1 MSRSNVSYDALVHC
15 PVKAVQKFVRSFNN
29 LLKGGFMDATA
40 EQKYNF
46 DVVRWFTVMAVVY
59 LVVGALV
66 GVYIASELAWPFLN
80 FDIPYIS
87 FGRLRPL
94 HTNAVIFAFGG
105 CALMATSYYSVQR
118 TCGVRL
124 WSDKLAWF
132 VFFGWNLIIVLA
144 VISYPLGITQA
155 KEYAELEWPIDL
167 LIAVVWLVYS
177 FNFIMT
183 LATRKS
189 SHIYVS
195 NWFFL
200 GMMVMIT
207 YLHVVNSLA
216 IPVDLFKSYSLFS
229 GVQDAMV
236 QWWWGHNAVGFYLT
250 AGFLGIMYYF
260 VPKQAGRPVYSYR
273 LSVIH
278 FWALMFGYVWLG
290 AHHLQY
296 TALPDWTG
304 SLGAAVSLA
313 MIIPSWGGAVNGMM
327 TLSGAWDKL
336 RTDYILRFMIM
347 SLAFYA
353 MSTFEGPVMSLKTVN
368 ALSHYTD
375 WTVGHVHSGALGWV
389 AMVAIGA
396 IYHLMMKT
404 FHTEMWSMKLINAHF
419 WTATIGTVIYVVAMW
434 VSGIMQG
441 LMWRAYDEY
450 GTLAYT
456 FAESV
461 EAMHPYYAMRA
472 VGGMIFLLGAVLML
486 VNVLMTVK
494 KAAGEGTLQ
503 QARTAAASA

>member
-1 MSRSNVSYDALVHC
+1 MQASLD
-15 PVKAVQKFVRSFNN
+15 
-29 LLKGGFMDATA
+29 
-40 EQKYNF
+40 QKYNF
-46 DVVRWFTVMAVVY
+46 EVVKWFTVMSIVY
-59 LVVGALV
+59 LVVGTFV
-66 GVYIASELAWPFLN
+66 GVYIASELAWPALN
-80 FDIPYIS
+80 LDIAEIS

-105 CALMATSYYSVQR
+105 CALMATSFYSVQR
-118 TCGVRL
+118 TSGVPL
-124 WSDKLAWF
+124 WSNKLAWF
-132 VFFGWNLIIVLA
+132 VFWGWNAIILA
-144 VISYPLGITQA
+144 AIITLPLGLTQG
-155 KEYAELEWPIDL
+155 KEYAELEWPID
-167 LIAVVWLVYS
+167 IAIAIVWLSYT

-183 LATRKS
+183 LATRKT

-200 GMMVMIT
+200 SMMVMIT

-216 IPVDLFKSYSLFS
+216 IPVSAFKSYSIFS
-229 GVQDAMV
+229 GVQDAMI

-260 VPKQAGRPVYSYR
+260 VPKQAGRPVFSYR

-278 FWALMFGYVWLG
+278 FWALSFGYVWLG
-290 AHHLQY
+290 AHHLHY

-336 RTDYILRFMIM
+336 RTDYVLRFLII

-353 MSTFEGPVMSLKTVN
+353 MSTFEGPVMSAKTVN

-375 WTVGHVHSGALGWV
+375 WTIGHVHSGALGWV
-389 AMVAIGA
+389 AMVAAGA
-396 IYHLMMKT
+396 LYHMV
-404 FHTEMWSMKLINAHF
+404 MKLWNTQMYSARLVNLHF
-419 WTATIGTVIYVVAMW
+419 WLATVGAVIYIIAMW

-441 LMWRAYDEY
+441 LMWRDYDEF
-450 GTLAYT
+450 GTLTYT

-461 EAMHPYYAMRA
+461 AAMHPYYAMRA
-472 VGGMIFLLGAVLML
+472 VGGMIYWAGGAVML
-486 VNVLMTVK
+486 YNVVMTIR
-494 KAAGEGTLQ
+494 
-503 QARTAAASA
+503 QASGATNTSPAAATA

>member
-1 MSRSNVSYDALVHC
+1 
-15 PVKAVQKFVRSFNN
+15 
-29 LLKGGFMDATA
+29 MDAAA
-40 EQKYNF
+40 EQKYNLGI
-46 DVVRWFTVMAVVY
+46 VRWFTVMAVVY
-59 LVVGALV
+59 LVVGTLV
-66 GVYIASELAWPFLN
+66 GTYVASELAWPFLN
-80 FDIPYIS
+80 FDIPYLT

-105 CALMATSYYSVQR
+105 CALMATSFYSVQR
-118 TCGVRL
+118 TCGVSL

-132 VFFGWNLIIVLA
+132 VFIGWNLIIVSA
-144 VISYPLGITQA
+144 VITLPLGINQA

-167 LIAVVWLVYS
+167 AIAVVWLSYT
-177 FNFIMT
+177 FNFVMT

-207 YLHVVNSLA
+207 YLHVVNSMA
-216 IPVDLFKSYSLFS
+216 IPVSLFKSYSLFA
-229 GVQDAMV
+229 GVQDAMI

-304 SLGAAVSLA
+304 SLGAAVSIA

-336 RTDYILRFMIM
+336 RTDYVLRFLIM

-353 MSTFEGPVMSLKTVN
+353 MSTFEGPIMSIKTVN

-396 IYHLMMKT
+396 IYHMMTRT
-404 FHTEMWSMKLINAHF
+404 FHTEMWSTKLINAHF
-419 WTATIGTVIYVVAMW
+419 WTATIGTVVYVVAMW

-472 VGGMIFLLGAVLML
+472 IGGMIFVTGALLML
-486 VNVLMTVK
+486 VNVLMTVR
-494 KAAGEGTLQ
+494 KAASEGSVR
-503 QARTAAASA
+503 AASTAAVSA

>member
-1 MSRSNVSYDALVHC
+1 ME
-15 PVKAVQKFVRSFNN
+15 
-29 LLKGGFMDATA
+29 AT
-40 EQKYNF
+40 EKYNF
-46 DVVRWFTVMAVVY
+46 DVVRWFTIMAVVY
-59 LVVGALV
+59 LVVGTLV
-66 GVYIASELAWPFLN
+66 GVIIASQLAWPVLN
-80 FDIPYIS
+80 FDIAELT

-105 CALMATSYYSVQR
+105 CALMGTAFYTVQR
-118 TCGVRL
+118 TCGVPL
-124 WSDKLAWF
+124 WSNKLAWF
-132 VFFGWNLIIVLA
+132 AFFLWNFIIISA
-144 VISYPLGITQA
+144 VVTLPLGLTQG
-155 KEYAELEWPIDL
+155 KEYAELEWPLDI
-167 LIAVVWLVYS
+167 LIAIAWLAYS
-177 FNFIMT
+177 FNFAMT
-183 LATRKS
+183 IARRKT

-207 YLHVVNSLA
+207 YLHVVNSMA
-216 IPVDLFKSYSLFS
+216 IPVSLFKSYSIFS
-229 GVQDAMV
+229 GVQDAMI
-236 QWWWGHNAVGFYLT
+236 QWWWGHNAVGYYLT

-260 VPKQAGRPVYSYR
+260 VPKQANRPVFSYR

-336 RTDYILRFMIM
+336 RTDYVLRFLVM

-353 MSTFEGPVMSLKTVN
+353 MSTFEGPVMSSKTVN

-375 WTVGHVHSGALGWV
+375 WGIGHVHSGALGWV
-389 AMVAIGA
+389 VMVSAGA
-396 IYHLMMKT
+396 LYHMIMKLWN
-404 FHTEMWSMKLINAHF
+404 TEMYSDKLVNLHF
-419 WTATIGTVIYVVAMW
+419 WMATIGAVIYIVAMW

-441 LMWRAYDEY
+441 LMWRDYDAF
-450 GTLAYT
+450 GTLSYT

-461 EAMHPYYAMRA
+461 AAMHPYYVMRA
-472 VGGMIFLLGAVLML
+472 VGGIIFWLGGAVML
-486 VNVLMTVK
+486 YNMIMTI
-494 KAAGEGTLQ
+494 
-503 QARTAAASA
+503 RMASATRGVGAPARA

>member
-1 MSRSNVSYDALVHC
+1 
-15 PVKAVQKFVRSFNN
+15 
-29 LLKGGFMDATA
+29 MDAAA

-59 LVVGALV
+59 LVVGAFV

-80 FDIPYIS
+80 FDSPYIT

-105 CALMATSYYSVQR
+105 CALIATSYYSVQR
-118 TCGVRL
+118 TCGVRI

-132 VFFGWNLIIVLA
+132 VFWGWNLIIVSA
-144 VISYPLGITQA
+144 VITLPLGINQS

-167 LIAVVWLVYS
+167 AIAVVWLVYT
-177 FNFIMT
+177 FNFLMT

-216 IPVDLFKSYSLFS
+216 IPVDMFKSYSLFS

-396 IYHLMMKT
+396 IYHLMMRT

-419 WTATIGTVIYVVAMW
+419 WTATIGAVVYVVAMW

-472 VGGMIFLLGAVLML
+472 IGGMIFLLGAVLML
-486 VNVLMTVK
+486 VNVLMTVM
-494 KAAGEGTLQ
+494 KASSEGSLQ
-503 QARTAAASA
+503 QARTAAATA

>member
-1 MSRSNVSYDALVHC
+1 VE
-15 PVKAVQKFVRSFNN
+15 
-29 LLKGGFMDATA
+29 ATQA

-46 DVVRWFTVMAVVY
+46 EVVRWFSIMAVVY
-59 LVVGALV
+59 LVVGTLV
-66 GVYIASELAWPFLN
+66 GVLVASQLAWPVLN
-80 FDIPYIS
+80 FDMAELS

-105 CALMATSYYSVQR
+105 CVLMATAFYSVQR

-124 WSDKLAWF
+124 WSDKMAWF
-132 VFFGWNLIIVLA
+132 TFWGWNVIIVLA
-144 VISYPLGITQA
+144 VITLPLGLTQG

-167 LIAVVWLVYS
+167 LIAVVWLSYS
-177 FNFIMT
+177 FNFAMT
-183 LATRKS
+183 IAKRKT

-216 IPVDLFKSYSLFS
+216 IPVELFKSYSVFS
-229 GVQDAMV
+229 GVQDAMI

-260 VPKQAGRPVYSYR
+260 VPKQAGRPVFSYR

-313 MIIPSWGGAVNGMM
+313 MIIPSWGGAINGMM

-336 RTDYILRFMIM
+336 RTDYILRFLIM

-353 MSTFEGPVMSLKTVN
+353 MSTFEGPVMSAKTVN

-389 AMVAIGA
+389 AMVGA
-396 IYHLMMKT
+396 GALYHMV
-404 FHTEMWSMKLINAHF
+404 EKLWNTRMYSAALVNLHF
-419 WTATIGTVIYVVAMW
+419 WMATIGTVIYITAMW

-441 LMWRAYDEY
+441 LMWRDYDEF
-450 GTLAYT
+450 GTLTYT

-461 EAMHPYYAMRA
+461 AAMHPYYAMRA
-472 VGGMIFLLGAVLML
+472 IGGLIFWAGGVVML
-486 VNVLMTVK
+486 YNVVMTVR
-494 KAAGEGTLQ
+494 
-503 QARTAAASA
+503 QAVGQRSSSAAAATA

>member
-1 MSRSNVSYDALVHC
+1 
-15 PVKAVQKFVRSFNN
+15 
-29 LLKGGFMDATA
+29 MDAAA

-46 DVVRWFTVMAVVY
+46 DVVRWFTVMATVY

-66 GVYIASELAWPFLN
+66 GVYIAAELAWPFLN
-80 FDIPYIS
+80 FDLPYIS

-118 TCGVRL
+118 TCGVRI

-132 VFFGWNLIIVLA
+132 VFWGWNLIIVLA
-144 VISYPLGITQA
+144 VVSYPLGITQA

-229 GVQDAMV
+229 GVQDAMI

-336 RTDYILRFMIM
+336 RTDYVLRFMIM

-396 IYHLMMKT
+396 IYHMMTRT
-404 FHTEMWSMKLINAHF
+404 FHTEMWSAKLINAHF
-419 WTATIGTVIYVVAMW
+419 WTATIGAVIYVVAMW

-461 EAMHPYYAMRA
+461 EAMHPYYAMRT
-472 VGGMIFLLGAVLML
+472 VGGAIFLLGAVLML
-486 VNVLMTVK
+486 INVLMTVK
-494 KAAGEGTLQ
+494 KAAGEGSLQ

>member
-1 MSRSNVSYDALVHC
+1 MQASLD
-15 PVKAVQKFVRSFNN
+15 
-29 LLKGGFMDATA
+29 
-40 EQKYNF
+40 QKYNF
-46 DVVRWFTVMAVVY
+46 EVVKWFTVMSIVY
-59 LVVGALV
+59 LVVGTFV
-66 GVYIASELAWPFLN
+66 GVYIASELAWPALN
-80 FDIPYIS
+80 LDIAELS

-105 CALMATSYYSVQR
+105 SALMATSFYSVQR
-118 TCGVRL
+118 TSGVPL
-124 WSDKLAWF
+124 WSNKLAWF
-132 VFFGWNLIIVLA
+132 VFWGWNAIILAA
-144 VISYPLGITQA
+144 VITLPLGLTSG
-155 KEYAELEWPIDL
+155 KEYAELEWPIDIA
-167 LIAVVWLVYS
+167 IAVVWLSYT

-183 LATRKS
+183 LATRKT

-200 GMMVMIT
+200 SMMVMIT

-216 IPVDLFKSYSLFS
+216 IPVSAFKSYSIFS
-229 GVQDAMV
+229 GVQDAMI

-260 VPKQAGRPVYSYR
+260 VPKQAGRPVFSYR

-278 FWALMFGYVWLG
+278 FWALSFGYVWLG
-290 AHHLQY
+290 AHHLHY

-336 RTDYILRFMIM
+336 RTDYVLRFLII

-353 MSTFEGPVMSLKTVN
+353 MSTFEGPVMSAKTVN

-375 WTVGHVHSGALGWV
+375 WTIGHVHSGALGWV
-389 AMVAIGA
+389 AMVAAGA
-396 IYHLMMKT
+396 LYHMV
-404 FHTEMWSMKLINAHF
+404 MKLWNTQMYSAKLVNLHF
-419 WTATIGTVIYVVAMW
+419 WLATIGAVIYIIAMW

-441 LMWRAYDEY
+441 LMWRDYDEF
-450 GTLAYT
+450 GTLTYT

-461 EAMHPYYAMRA
+461 SAMHPYYAMRA
-472 VGGMIFLLGAVLML
+472 IGGMIYWAGGAVML
-486 VNVLMTVK
+486 YNVIMTIR
-494 KAAGEGTLQ
+494 
-503 QARTAAASA
+503 QASGATNTSPAAATA

>member
-1 MSRSNVSYDALVHC
+1 MAIAQV
-15 PVKAVQKFVRSFNN
+15 
-29 LLKGGFMDATA
+29 
-40 EQKYNF
+40 EEKYNF
-46 DVVRWFTVMAVVY
+46 EVVRWFTVAAVIY
-59 LVVGALV
+59 LVVGTLI
-66 GVYIASELAWPFLN
+66 GVYIASELAWPVLN
-80 FDIPYIS
+80 LDIAELS

-105 CALMATSYYSVQR
+105 CALMATAFYTVQR
-118 TCGVRL
+118 TCGVPL
-124 WSDKLAWF
+124 WSNRMAWF
-132 VFFGWNLIIVLA
+132 TFWGWNLIIVSA
-144 VISYPLGITQA
+144 VITLPLGFTQG

-167 LIAVVWLVYS
+167 AIAVVWLSYS
-177 FNFIMT
+177 INFFMT
-183 LATRKS
+183 MLKRKT

-216 IPVDLFKSYSLFS
+216 IPVSLFKSYSVFS
-229 GVQDAMV
+229 GVQDAMI

-260 VPKQAGRPVYSYR
+260 VPKQANRPVFSYR

-313 MIIPSWGGAVNGMM
+313 MIIPSWGGAINGMM

-336 RTDYILRFMIM
+336 RTDYVLRFLIM

-353 MSTFEGPVMSLKTVN
+353 MSTFEGPVMSVKTVN

-375 WTVGHVHSGALGWV
+375 WTIGHVHSGALGWV
-389 AMVAIGA
+389 AMVAAGA
-396 IYHLMMKT
+396 LYHMVERLWNTRMY
-404 FHTEMWSMKLINAHF
+404 SAKLVNMHF
-419 WTATIGTVIYVVAMW
+419 WMATIGTVIYITAMW

-441 LMWRAYDEY
+441 LMWRDYDAF
-450 GTLAYT
+450 GTLTYT

-461 EAMHPYYAMRA
+461 AAMHPYYAMRA
-472 VGGMIFLLGAVLML
+472 IGGMVYWAGGVVML
-486 VNVLMTVK
+486 YNVVMTI
-494 KAAGEGTLQ
+494 
-503 QARTAAASA
+503 RTASARRGATVATATA

>member
-1 MSRSNVSYDALVHC
+1 
-15 PVKAVQKFVRSFNN
+15 
-29 LLKGGFMDATA
+29 MDAIA
-40 EQKYNF
+40 EQKYNLG
-46 DVVRWFTVMAVVY
+46 VVRWFTVMAVVY
-59 LVVGALV
+59 LVVGTSV
-66 GVYIASELAWPFLN
+66 GTYIASELAWPFLN
-80 FDIPYIS
+80 FDIPYIT

-105 CALMATSYYSVQR
+105 SVLMATSFYSVQR

-132 VFFGWNLIIVLA
+132 VFWGWNLIIVSA
-144 VISYPLGITQA
+144 VITLPLGINQT

-167 LIAVVWLVYS
+167 MIAVVWLVYM
-177 FNFIMT
+177 FNFVMT

-200 GMMVMIT
+200 AMMVMIT

-216 IPVDLFKSYSLFS
+216 IPVSLFKSYSLFS
-229 GVQDAMV
+229 GVQDAMI

-278 FWALMFGYVWLG
+278 FWALTFGYVWLG

-304 SLGAAVSLA
+304 SLGAAVSIA

-327 TLSGAWDKL
+327 TLSGAWDRL
-336 RTDYILRFMIM
+336 RTDYVLRFMIM

-353 MSTFEGPVMSLKTVN
+353 MSTFEGPIMSIKTVN

-396 IYHLMMKT
+396 IYHLMTRT
-404 FHTEMWSMKLINAHF
+404 FHTELWSTKLVNAHF
-419 WTATIGTVIYVVAMW
+419 WTATIGTVVYIVAMW

-441 LMWRAYDEY
+441 LMWRAYDDY

-472 VGGMIFLLGAVLML
+472 VGGMIFVAGALLML
-486 VNVLMTVK
+486 INILMTVR
-494 KAAGEGTLQ
+494 KAASEGSLQ
-503 QARTAAASA
+503 QARTASATA

>member
-1 MSRSNVSYDALVHC
+1 
-15 PVKAVQKFVRSFNN
+15 
-29 LLKGGFMDATA
+29 MDAAA

-80 FDIPYIS
+80 FDLPYIT

-132 VFFGWNLIIVLA
+132 VFWAWNLIIVLA
-144 VISYPLGITQA
+144 VVSYPLGITSG
-155 KEYAELEWPIDL
+155 KEYAELEWPIDI
-167 LIAVVWLVYS
+167 LIAVVWLTYM

-216 IPVDLFKSYSLFS
+216 IPVDLFRSYSVFS

-336 RTDYILRFMIM
+336 RTDYVLRFLIM

-396 IYHLMMKT
+396 IYHLMIRT
-404 FHTEMWSMKLINAHF
+404 FHTEMWSVKLINAHF
-419 WTATIGTVIYVVAMW
+419 WTATIGSVVYIVAMW

-472 VGGMIFLLGAVLML
+472 VGGAIFLLGAVLML
-486 VNVLMTVK
+486 INVLMTVK
-494 KAAGEGTLQ
+494 KAVGEGSLQ

>member
-1 MSRSNVSYDALVHC
+1 VLE
-15 PVKAVQKFVRSFNN
+15 
-29 LLKGGFMDATA
+29 ATL
-40 EQKYNF
+40 EQKYNYS
-46 DVVRWFTVMAVVY
+46 VVRWFTIMSAVY

-66 GVYIASELAWPFLN
+66 GVYIASELAWPILN
-80 FDIPYIS
+80 FDSPYLS

-105 CALMATSYYSVQR
+105 CILMGTAFYTVQR
-118 TCGVRL
+118 TCAVSL
-124 WSDKLAWF
+124 WSNRMAWF
-132 VFFGWNLIIVLA
+132 TFWGWNLIIVSA
-144 VISYPLGITQA
+144 VITLPLGLTQA
-155 KEYAELEWPIDL
+155 KEYAELEWPIDIA
-167 LIAVVWLVYS
+167 IAVVWLSYM

-183 LATRKS
+183 IVHRKS

-216 IPVDLFKSYSLFS
+216 IPVGMFKSYSIFA
-229 GVQDAMV
+229 GVQDAMI

-260 VPKQAGRPVYSYR
+260 VPKQAGKPVFSYR

-336 RTDYILRFMIM
+336 RTDYVLRFLIM

-353 MSTFEGPVMSLKTVN
+353 MSVFEGPVMSIKTVN

-375 WTVGHVHSGALGWV
+375 WTIGHVHSGALGWV
-389 AMVAIGA
+389 GMVGIGA
-396 IYHLMMKT
+396 IYHLITKT
-404 FHTEMWSMKLINAHF
+404 YHIEMWSTRLINTHF
-419 WTATIGTVIYVVAMW
+419 WTATIGTLVYIVAMW

-472 VGGMIFLLGAVLML
+472 VGGAIFLAGAVMML
-486 VNVLMTVK
+486 VNVVMTVLT
-494 KAAGEGTLQ
+494 ANSQGSVE
-503 QARTAAASA
+503 QARTAAATA

>member
-1 MSRSNVSYDALVHC
+1 
-15 PVKAVQKFVRSFNN
+15 
-29 LLKGGFMDATA
+29 MDAAA
-40 EQKYNF
+40 EQKYNLGI
-46 DVVRWFTVMAVVY
+46 VRWFTVMAVVY
-59 LVVGALV
+59 LVVGTLV
-66 GVYIASELAWPFLN
+66 GTYVASELAWPFLN
-80 FDIPYIS
+80 FDIPYLT

-105 CALMATSYYSVQR
+105 CALMATSFYSVQR
-118 TCGVRL
+118 TCGVSL

-132 VFFGWNLIIVLA
+132 VFIGWNLIIVSA
-144 VISYPLGITQA
+144 VITLPLGINQA

-167 LIAVVWLVYS
+167 AIAVVWLAYM
-177 FNFIMT
+177 FNFVMT

-216 IPVDLFKSYSLFS
+216 IPVDLFKSYSLFA
-229 GVQDAMV
+229 GVQDAMI

-304 SLGAAVSLA
+304 SLGAAVSIA

-336 RTDYILRFMIM
+336 RTDYVLRFLIM

-353 MSTFEGPVMSLKTVN
+353 MSTFEGPIMSIKTVN

-396 IYHLMMKT
+396 IYHMMTRT
-404 FHTEMWSMKLINAHF
+404 FHTEMWSTKLINAHF
-419 WTATIGTVIYVVAMW
+419 WTATIGTVVYVVAMW

-472 VGGMIFLLGAVLML
+472 IGGMIFVTGALLML
-486 VNVLMTVK
+486 INVLMTVR
-494 KAAGEGTLQ
+494 KAASEGSVR
-503 QARTAAASA
+503 AASTAAASA

>member
-1 MSRSNVSYDALVHC
+1 VLE
-15 PVKAVQKFVRSFNN
+15 
-29 LLKGGFMDATA
+29 ATL
-40 EQKYNF
+40 EQKYNYS
-46 DVVRWFTVMAVVY
+46 VVRWFTIMSAVY

-66 GVYIASELAWPFLN
+66 GVYIASELAWPILN
-80 FDIPYIS
+80 FDSPYLS

-105 CALMATSYYSVQR
+105 CILMGTAFYTVQR
-118 TCGVRL
+118 TCAVSL
-124 WSDKLAWF
+124 WSNRMAWF
-132 VFFGWNLIIVLA
+132 TFWGWNLIIVSA
-144 VISYPLGITQA
+144 VITLPLGLTQA
-155 KEYAELEWPIDL
+155 KEYAELEWPIDIA
-167 LIAVVWLVYS
+167 IAVVWLSYM

-183 LATRKS
+183 IVHRKS

-216 IPVDLFKSYSLFS
+216 IPVGMFKSYSIFA
-229 GVQDAMV
+229 GVQDAMI

-260 VPKQAGRPVYSYR
+260 VPKQAGKPVFSYR

-336 RTDYILRFMIM
+336 RTDYVLRFLIM

-353 MSTFEGPVMSLKTVN
+353 MSVFEGPVMSIKTVN

-375 WTVGHVHSGALGWV
+375 WTIGHVHSGALG
-389 AMVAIGA
+389 
-396 IYHLMMKT
+396 
-404 FHTEMWSMKLINAHF
+404 
-419 WTATIGTVIYVVAMW
+419 
-434 VSGIMQG
+434 
-441 LMWRAYDEY
+441 
-450 GTLAYT
+450 
-456 FAESV
+456 
-461 EAMHPYYAMRA
+461 
-472 VGGMIFLLGAVLML
+472 
-486 VNVLMTVK
+486 
-494 KAAGEGTLQ
+494 
-503 QARTAAASA
+503 

>member
-1 MSRSNVSYDALVHC
+1 
-15 PVKAVQKFVRSFNN
+15 
-29 LLKGGFMDATA
+29 MDAVA
-40 EQKYNF
+40 EQKYNLG
-46 DVVRWFTVMAVVY
+46 VVRWFTVMAVVY
-59 LVVGALV
+59 LVVGTSV
-66 GVYIASELAWPFLN
+66 GTYIASELAWPFLN
-80 FDIPYIS
+80 FDIPYIT

-105 CALMATSYYSVQR
+105 CVLMATSYYSVQR
-118 TCGVRL
+118 TCGVRI

-132 VFFGWNLIIVLA
+132 VFWGWNLIIISA
-144 VISYPLGITQA
+144 VITLPLGINQS

-167 LIAVVWLVYS
+167 AIAVVWLTYM
-177 FNFIMT
+177 FNFVMT

-200 GMMVMIT
+200 SMMIMIT
-207 YLHVVNSLA
+207 YLHVVNSMA
-216 IPVDLFKSYSLFS
+216 IPVSLFKSYSLFG
-229 GVQDAMV
+229 GVQDAMI

-278 FWALMFGYVWLG
+278 FWALTFGYVWLG

-304 SLGAAVSLA
+304 SLGAAVSIA

-336 RTDYILRFMIM
+336 RTDYILRFLIM

-353 MSTFEGPVMSLKTVN
+353 MSTFEGPIMSIKTVN

-375 WTVGHVHSGALGWV
+375 WTIGHVHSGALGWV

-419 WTATIGTVIYVVAMW
+419 WTATIGTVVYIVAMW

-472 VGGMIFLLGAVLML
+472 VGGMIFVSGALLML
-486 VNVLMTVK
+486 INVLMTVR
-494 KAAGEGTLQ
+494 KAASEGSIQ
-503 QARTAAASA
+503 QASTAAATA